1 MQTQFE
7 LTDETWLAL
16 INTVIP
22 YAANGKARDIRFT
35 DAEANLAE
43 CGLDSLDGAVLGA
56 YLCEIFEVPL
66 PLHHDFQPATVRDAI
81 VFLSQHAR
89 RHIHSPE
96 EIVAMLETTAP

>member
-1 MQTQFE
+1 MHTHIE
-7 LTDETWLAL
+7 LSDETWLAL

-43 CGLDSLDGAVLGA
+43 SGLDSLDGAVLGA

-66 PLHHDFQPATVRDAI
+66 QLHHDFQPATVRDAM
-81 VFLSQHAR
+81 VFLSQHAK
-89 RHIHSPE
+89 RHIHTPE
-96 EIVAMLETTAP
+96 EIVVMLETTTP